1 MNSGKSNHPW
11 GMTLSMG
18 IKDSSITEILKKI
31 RGLDIELPAL
41 EPNEPVAT
49 PEQIEEI
56 VKLTDHILP
65 DEKIVVLGKWQAA
78 QIIFKLKEA
87 EILCFLAAD
96 EEEAKS
102 KHKFL
107 KVVIA
112 LSVFIFLALL
122 IVSYIIK
129 KH

>member
-1 MNSGKSNHPW
+1 MA
-11 GMTLSMG
+11 

-31 RGLDIELPAL
+31 KGLDIELPAL
-41 EPNEPVAT
+41 EPNEPLAT

-56 VKLTDHILP
+56 IKLTEHILP
-65 DEKIVVLGKWQAA
+65 DEKIIGLGKWQAA

-87 EILCFLAAD
+87 EIFYFLAAS

-102 KHKFL
+102 KHKLL

-112 LSVFIFLALL
+112 VSVFISIALL

>member
-1 MNSGKSNHPW
+1 
-11 GMTLSMG
+11 MTLSMG

-49 PEQIEEI
+49 SEQIEEI

-65 DEKIVVLGKWQAA
+65 DEKIIVLGKWQAA

-87 EILCFLAAD
+87 EILYFLAAD